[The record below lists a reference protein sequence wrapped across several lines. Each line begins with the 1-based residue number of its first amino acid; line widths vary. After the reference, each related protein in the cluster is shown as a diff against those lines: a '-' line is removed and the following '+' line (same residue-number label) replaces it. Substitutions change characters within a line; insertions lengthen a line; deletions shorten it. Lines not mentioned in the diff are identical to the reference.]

1 MIIFLWNLE
10 VTDIFS
16 LITLC
21 FFFLDIFEECE
32 KEFKD
37 LLEHSNHCFHIF
49 TFECIQILRDSSMHA
64 AFLGLRS
71 ALILHVRIQT

>member
-1 MIIFLWNLE
+1 MIIFLWDLE

-16 LITLC
+16 LIALC
-21 FFFLDIFEECE
+21 LFLDTFEECE

-37 LLEHSNHCFHIF
+37 LLEHSNHSFQIF
-49 TFECIQILRDSSMHA
+49 TSECIQILRDISMYA
-64 AFLGLRS
+64 AFLGLRR